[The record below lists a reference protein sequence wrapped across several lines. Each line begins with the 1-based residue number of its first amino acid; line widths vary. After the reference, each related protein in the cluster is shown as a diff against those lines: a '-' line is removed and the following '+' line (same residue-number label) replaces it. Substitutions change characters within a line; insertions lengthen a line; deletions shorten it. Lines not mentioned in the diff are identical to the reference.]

1 MGNKQISTRLI
12 YRKIEGNLSPGE
24 ERIFDE
30 WLNEDAT
37 HRRYYED
44 MREEFSREDRL
55 SLSERE
61 VQKAWSTFDFWMQ
74 KQKKAARKRNVVWG
88 TGIAASIIVVLCCCL
103 FLYMTRRVD
112 REVLPVAHAIVPGQN
127 NAVLEMADGSVYY
140 LGEKNFSL
148 QEKTGSRIVVDSA
161 KLSYVSSSGEGQV
174 TEEIVYNRL
183 RVPRGGEYKIELE
196 DGTRIWLNSAS
207 LLQYP
212 VSFAKDK
219 REIYLEGEAYFEV
232 KRDTA
237 RPFVV
242 HAGAQEI
249 SVLGTSFGVTCYE
262 GEIDDYTTLVSGKVK
277 VKFERVDK
285 NFVLQPGMQV
295 AYNKA
300 SGVVTERNVDVSE
313 YVAWKDGIYVFKQ
326 KRLEDILTTLSRWYD
341 FQVFYRNEE
350 VKDVMF
356 SGEVKRF
363 GDFSY
368 LLRLIERTSDVKFI
382 IDKKVVQVMR

>member
-30 WLNEDAT
+30 WLNEDVT

-74 KQKKAARKRNVVWG
+74 KQKKTARKRNVVWG

-112 REVLPVAHAIVPGQN
+112 REVLPAAHAIVPGQN

-140 LGEKNFSL
+140 LGEKNFSIR
-148 QEKTGSRIVVDSA
+148 EKTGRRVVADSA
-161 KLSYVSSSGEGQV
+161 KLSYVSASGEEQV

-219 REIYLEGEAYFEV
+219 REVYLEGEAYFEV

-262 GEIDDYTTLVSGKVK
+262 GTTDDYTTLVSGKVK

-285 NFVLQPGMQV
+285 SCVLQPGMQV

-341 FQVFYRNEE
+341 FQVFYRNED